1 MCITKPENICRGV
14 LAERQNRHHDTIY
27 RAATTA
33 YKVGDLVY
41 CIDETSAIGKSPK
54 LQKK

>member
-41 CIDETSAIGKSPK
+41 YIDETKTVGKSPK
-54 LQKK
+54 L